1 MASHDTKES
10 GFSDDE
16 EEGTVT
22 ADGHRSARVLHDT
35 DQTAGSIQTTE
46 DDEDLSPFEA
56 EGETETAVVP
66 PEWIG
71 NIRCFWPDDK
81 GRPRITIGPNWYFT
95 IALGILVLGSLWV
108 SLNGMLS
115 MYEKDA
121 SWVYLLGGAVVICSG
136 LFFFFKCL
144 LGDPG
149 IPEEIYKKKARPYAR
164 MDVLPMTNDKGHHA
178 CYECNVYMHANRV
191 HCDLCNVCIDNLDH
205 HCVFYSKCIGGGNV
219 WYFRLSICSFIV
231 NMAYFI
237 IVYGFATLNHKHEHN
252 L

>member
-1 MASHDTKES
+1 MASNDTKES
-10 GFSDDE
+10 GFSDE
-16 EEGTVT
+16 EDGAVT

-35 DQTAGSIQTTE
+35 DQSAGSINVTTE

-56 EGETETAVVP
+56 QTETTIVP

-95 IALGILVLGSLWV
+95 ICLGFLVCATLWI
-108 SLNGMLS
+108 SLNGMVGL
-115 MYEKDA
+115 YEKEA
-121 SWVYLLGGAVVICSG
+121 SWVYLLGGALVICSG
-136 LFFFFKCL
+136 LFFFFACL

-149 IPEEIYKKKARPYAR
+149 IPEEVYKLKARPYAR
-164 MDVLPMTNDKGHHA
+164 IDVLPSTNEKGHHA

-219 WYFRLSICSFIV
+219 WYFRLSICSFII

-237 IVYGFATLNHKHEHN
+237 IVMFTTLTSHKKHEH
-252 L
+252 LL